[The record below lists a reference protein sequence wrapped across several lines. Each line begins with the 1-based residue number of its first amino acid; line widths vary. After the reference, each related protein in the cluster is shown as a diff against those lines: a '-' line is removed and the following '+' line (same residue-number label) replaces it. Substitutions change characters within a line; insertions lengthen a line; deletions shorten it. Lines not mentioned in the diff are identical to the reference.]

1 MTDPLEQWNAAMK
14 AGLVG
19 SREGN
24 RKRMGASP
32 PEGTPKARKML
43 ELGFPS
49 NFWLPL
55 KAVEAWRTDDY
66 PAQPTI
72 ESIRIWLVLKDE
84 QLRFDFREG
93 ATAYCQST

>member
-19 SREGN
+19 SREDN

-55 KAVEAWRTDDY
+55 KAAEAWRTD
-66 PAQPTI
+66 
-72 ESIRIWLVLKDE
+72 
-84 QLRFDFREG
+84 
-93 ATAYCQST
+93 